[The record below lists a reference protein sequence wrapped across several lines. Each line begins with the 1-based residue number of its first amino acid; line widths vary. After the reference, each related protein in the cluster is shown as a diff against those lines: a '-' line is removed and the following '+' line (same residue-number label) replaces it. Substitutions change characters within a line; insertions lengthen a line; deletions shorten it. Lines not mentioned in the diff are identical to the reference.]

1 MSGAFGVV
9 RPRLGLMLVV
19 LVCSVFA
26 LRALLL
32 IDATGLWSDE
42 LYTVGKSFQPDYGA
56 LVAMLRQDTHPPLYY
71 SLLWLWGAAVGQSA
85 VSLRLLSWLAYGL
98 GAVVMVAQ
106 ARHWLRPPTASAPWL
121 WRLCWRSA
129 APIRCGLR
137 SKERARVGGAGLVC
151 EVFVSSPPITKA
163 LSCQ

>member
-56 LVAMLRQDTHPPLYY
+56 LLVMLRQDTHPPLYY

-121 WRLCWRSA
+121 WRLCWFF
-129 APIRCGLR
+129 CGLLPDAVCDR
-137 SKERARVGGAGLVC
+137 RKELVL
-151 EVFVSSPPITKA
+151 VA
-163 LSCQ
+163 LGWCVRCLSHLLR